1 MLTLTNRIAS
11 LAAVAAPRV
20 RVRVAA
26 PQQSLFARFLTALLR
41 SLGGMHA

>member
-11 LAAVAAPRV
+11 LTVAAAPRV

-26 PQQSLFARFLTALLR
+26 PRQSLFARFLTTLMRA
-41 SLGGMHA
+41 LGGMHV